1 VGPRVI
7 PEGQPRGSQPKMKHW
22 LRTLCLKQVRTGDK
36 PRERVAVY
44 AGDYHTPYDW
54 CMGVWMEARVGGTS
68 KARRRHVGGT
78 SRAEARVEEA
88 RRRHVPCGG
97 TGGGGTS
104 EARLVRRHGWR
115 RHVGGTSRAEARVE
129 EARRRHVSEG
139 RMTVGRSQ
147 GQKQNST
154 REWES
159 LSCLLERMVGNGVS
173 SRIRTRYVEAA
184 SRALLPLGYASGKPE

>member
-1 VGPRVI
+1 
-7 PEGQPRGSQPKMKHW
+7 
-22 LRTLCLKQVRTGDK
+22 
-36 PRERVAVY
+36 
-44 AGDYHTPYDW
+44 
-54 CMGVWMEARVGGTS
+54 
-68 KARRRHVGGT
+68 
-78 SRAEARVEEA
+78 
-88 RRRHVPCGG
+88 
-97 TGGGGTS
+97 
-104 EARLVRRHGWR
+104 VRRHGWR

-129 EARRRHVSEG
+129 EARRRHVSCGGTGGGGTSEARLG
-139 RMTVGRSQ
+139 GKDDCRSQ